1 LGASGGRAPL
11 FNMMAL
17 GFSRLLT
24 PFMNEIDAIGYSM
37 QFIPALFGA
46 LLVFP
51 VYFIGKEL
59 FNRKAALI
67 GALFIAIIPIH
78 LSSGHGSA
86 YALFDHDSFNLL
98 LFFLTFFFFIKSLRE
113 KNLSKSVLY
122 ALLGGVPLAAL
133 SMTWVE
139 AQYLYV
145 VIAIYA
151 FVQMFIDIFINKID
165 RSVLLASSIV
175 LFSGYLISLPVLGSR
190 GAIIDLNT
198 ELFLCLAVT
207 GFGVAYYI
215 FGRRKIPWTLSLPT
229 VFTIGAVGLI
239 FLYFIKPL
247 SNTFHFLAP
256 LQRFSTVLFG
266 SGIYGDKVS
275 ITIAEANTY
284 QISHTVMSFGP
295 SLYWLAFGGLVF
307 LIWQYY
313 KNKVRRDY
321 LFIIILFVVNLWLAG
336 TAGRFLNDMVPLI
349 AILGGWA
356 VWLFIDWLDYK
367 QMVRNI
373 KSAGG
378 GLHGLRR
385 GIKFLHIFGIL
396 FIAFLVILPN
406 VFVAFDAA
414 VPNTGKLKD
423 DGENWTT
430 LKGYMYGDDNYR

>member
-1 LGASGGRAPL
+1 
-11 FNMMAL
+11 
-17 GFSRLLT
+17 
-24 PFMNEIDAIGYSM
+24 
-37 QFIPALFGA
+37 
-46 LLVFP
+46 
-51 VYFIGKEL
+51 
-59 FNRKAALI
+59 
-67 GALFIAIIPIH
+67 
-78 LSSGHGSA
+78 
-86 YALFDHDSFNLL
+86 
-98 LFFLTFFFFIKSLRE
+98 
-113 KNLSKSVLY
+113 
-122 ALLGGVPLAAL
+122 
-133 SMTWVE
+133 
-139 AQYLYV
+139 
-145 VIAIYA
+145 
-151 FVQMFIDIFINKID
+151 
-165 RSVLLASSIV
+165 
-175 LFSGYLISLPVLGSR
+175 
-190 GAIIDLNT
+190 
-198 ELFLCLAVT
+198 
-207 GFGVAYYI
+207 
-215 FGRRKIPWTLSLPT
+215 
-229 VFTIGAVGLI
+229 
-239 FLYFIKPL
+239 
-247 SNTFHFLAP
+247 
-256 LQRFSTVLFG
+256 FG

-414 VPNTGKLKD
+414 VPNIGKLKD

-430 LKGYMYGDDNYR
+430 LKGYMYGDDNYRPAFGVGVVKERYWTHALNWLSEQDTDIEDPAQRPAFISWWDYGFYEVALGGHPTVADNFQDGIPPAANFHTATSEEEAVAVWIVRLLEGNKHFNGGLTDEVVDLLTKYMGDKNANNIVKWMTNEAVTPSAGKPIGAEYDEEVSKEYTEGQQYSINPVYHDIVGLLLNQSF